1 MKTKDRI
8 LNGREKERMDDLKE
22 RIISLWVVV
31 ITMGLGIVILCNLPT
46 DTSKQDAIIV
56 AQGLRIEVLESLN
69 QSHNDSLEIE
79 YIGIQERVINKTK

>member
-1 MKTKDRI
+1 LKTKERI
-8 LNGREKERMDDLKE
+8 LNGTIESYVDDLKE

-31 ITMGLGIVILCNLPT
+31 ITMGLGIVILCNLPS

-69 QSHNDSLEIE
+69 QSHNDSLERE
-79 YIGIQERVINKTK
+79 YMGLTREVTK

>member
-1 MKTKDRI
+1 MKTKERI
-8 LNGREKERMDDLKE
+8 LNGTIESYVDGLKE

-31 ITMGLGIVILCNLPT
+31 ITMGLGIAILCNLPP

-69 QSHNDSLEIE
+69 KSHNDSLERE
-79 YIGIQERVINKTK
+79 YMGLTREVVNGQH

>member
-8 LNGREKERMDDLKE
+8 LNGTIESYVDDLKE
-22 RIISLWVVV
+22 SITSLWIIVVV
-31 ITMGLGIVILCNLPT
+31 MGLSIVVLINMKP

-69 QSHNDSLEIE
+69 KSHNDSLERE
-79 YIGIQERVINKTK
+79 YMGLTREVVNGQH

>member
-1 MKTKDRI
+1 MKTKERI
-8 LNGREKERMDDLKE
+8 LNGTIESYVDDLKE

-69 QSHNDSLEIE
+69 KSHNDSLERE
-79 YIGIQERVINKTK
+79 YMGIQERVINKNK